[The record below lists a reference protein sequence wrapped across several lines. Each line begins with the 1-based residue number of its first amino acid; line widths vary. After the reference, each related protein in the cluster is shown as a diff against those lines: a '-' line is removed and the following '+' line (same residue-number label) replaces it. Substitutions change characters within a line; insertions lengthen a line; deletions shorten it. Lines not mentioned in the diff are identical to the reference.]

1 MNTMATPVDDPQQL
15 ATYRRDI
22 DRWILQAERA
32 GARDFWHL
40 VSLLPGV
47 FPTDVR
53 QAAEQLIRTSRIPQR
68 LAVETP
74 RRRYQREATSEV
86 PGLSVANPLAS
97 DWRFTTA
104 TAKNLLQRITASTD
118 VSQTVA
124 LLGVPSVYQLAA
136 LQEESRK
143 IILVDQNPSLA
154 PHSSPSFPADG
165 FHRLDLQRDAINLPQ
180 VHMVLADPPWYEDET
195 LAFLRASAHICA
207 ERGSVLLGA
216 APEGARPGVIEERGR
231 IIAGAEQLGLQ
242 FIGAERLALSYATP
256 FFEHNALRTAG
267 FKQISPNWRRGDL
280 LIFERSRNTL
290 PWPTHSVPHTPA
302 WDQAEILGITLW
314 VRRNNKLT
322 FISPEL
328 VPLVPGDIL
337 PSVSRRDKFRGA
349 AGVWTAGNRAYR
361 CDGTNIFSTI
371 MRAMGVSE
379 APIEAVEH
387 NVGYALNEIEAAQV
401 EASVSQIEMMAR
413 QELQDLRRFS
423 NGHE

>member
-1 MNTMATPVDDPQQL
+1 MNTMVPTVDDRQQL
-15 ATYRRDI
+15 TTYRRDI
-22 DRWILQAERA
+22 DRWILAAERA

-53 QAAEQLIRTSRIPQR
+53 QAAERLIKTSRVRQR

-74 RRRYQREATSEV
+74 TRRCQGESTSEV
-86 PGLSVANPLAS
+86 PGLPVANPLAS
-97 DWRFTTA
+97 DWRFTTT

-118 VSQTVA
+118 ASQTVA

-136 LQEESRK
+136 LQEEPRK
-143 IILVDQNPSLA
+143 IILVDRNRSLA

-165 FHRLDLQRDAINLPQ
+165 FHSLDLQRDAINLSQ
-180 VHMVLADPPWYEDET
+180 VHTVLADPPWYEDET

-216 APEGARPGVIEERGR
+216 APEGARPGVREERER
-231 IIAGAEQLGLQ
+231 IIAGAERLGLQ

-267 FKQISPNWRRGDL
+267 FEQVSPNWRRGDL
-280 LIFERSRNTL
+280 LIFERSGNTL
-290 PWPTHSVPHTPA
+290 PWPSHSVPHASP
-302 WDQAEILGITLW
+302 WDQAEILGTTVW
-314 VRRNNKLT
+314 VRRNSKRT
-322 FISPEL
+322 FVSPEL

-349 AGVWTAGNRAYR
+349 ADVWTAGNRAYR
-361 CDGTNIFSTI
+361 CDGAHIFSTI
-371 MRAMGVSE
+371 VRAMGVSE
-379 APIEAVEH
+379 PPIEAVEH
-387 NVGYALNEIEAAQV
+387 NVGYALNEIETAQV
-401 EASVSQIEMMAR
+401 EVSVSQIEMIAH